1 MNKTLFPLTTAAL
14 LMGSVAIADPFA
26 EAVVKNLQDL
36 GYDYIEVKRGQ
47 SQLKAEAVRG
57 DQKLEVVYD
66 LATGQIIS
74 REDEWADDDYVGRSG
89 VEIRTENRDFLDDDD
104 DDDDFDDDDDDDD
117 DDDRD
122 DDDDDSGRGS
132 DDDRDDDDDD
142 SGRGS
147 DDDDDDD
154 DDSGR
159 GSDDRDDDDDD
170 SGSDDRDDDDDD
182 SGSDDSD
189 DDDDDDD
196 DDD

>member
-104 DDDDFDDDDDDDD
+104 DDDDFDDDDD
-117 DDDRD
+117 
-122 DDDDDSGRGS
+122 
-132 DDDRDDDDDD
+132 RDDDDDD

-170 SGSDDRDDDDDD
+170 SGSDD
-182 SGSDDSD
+182 SD

>member
-1 MNKTLFPLTTAAL
+1 MMNKTLFPLTTAAL

-104 DDDDFDDDDDDDD
+104 D
-117 DDDRD
+117 
-122 DDDDDSGRGS
+122 SGRGS

>member
-117 DDDRD
+117 
-122 DDDDDSGRGS
+122 
-132 DDDRDDDDDD
+132 RDDDDDD

-154 DDSGR
+154 DD
-159 GSDDRDDDDDD
+159 
-170 SGSDDRDDDDDD
+170 
-182 SGSDDSD
+182 
-189 DDDDDDD
+189 
-196 DDD
+196 

>member
-1 MNKTLFPLTTAAL
+1 MMNKTLFPLTTAAL

-104 DDDDFDDDDDDDD
+104 D
-117 DDDRD
+117 
-122 DDDDDSGRGS
+122 
-132 DDDRDDDDDD
+132 

-147 DDDDDDD
+147 DDDDDND

-170 SGSDDRDDDDDD
+170 SGADDRDDDDDD

>member
-1 MNKTLFPLTTAAL
+1 MMNKTLFPLTTAAL

-57 DQKLEVVYD
+57 DRKLEVVYD

-104 DDDDFDDDDDDDD
+104 DD
-117 DDDRD
+117 
-122 DDDDDSGRGS
+122 

>member
-1 MNKTLFPLTTAAL
+1 MMNKTLFPLTTAAL

-57 DQKLEVVYD
+57 DRKLEVVYD

-104 DDDDFDDDDDDDD
+104 DDDDFDDDDD